1 MYLIELNSWLLTS
14 NRCATYN
21 AIIMRLKPPCNI
33 EGRVEGD
40 LHFSSLKEKESREV
54 GHLFAPNELY
64 LCVTNSTRSASCNP
78 VHTREM
84 RGK

>member
-1 MYLIELNSWLLTS
+1 M
-14 NRCATYN
+14 
-21 AIIMRLKPPCNI
+21 
-33 EGRVEGD
+33 
-40 LHFSSLKEKESREV
+40 HFSSLKEKESRED